1 MMMMMMMM
9 MIMVMV
15 VLELTGM
22 NVVVVLSANDR
33 VALYVVVHI
42 CTESTPSRCRSD

>member
-1 MMMMMMMM
+1 MFDDDNDGNGGDAGTDRNECSGCA
-9 MIMVMV
+9 V
-15 VLELTGM
+15 
-22 NVVVVLSANDR
+22 SANDR